1 MFFHA
6 DVHPASA
13 CEFRPGSSCTSPW
26 NHDNTAHERR
36 SEYGESTWL
45 KKIPMTRTR
54 IHHFPVKVNSLHA
67 SALFPTKLSLDT
79 LGLCC
84 CLRIICE
91 TSLRPSGVMAR
102 HNYSAETFGTSSILL
117 LKAAATPIHSPRPSF
132 AAVPTHRS
140 RYSSH
145 ALSNAR
151 GRRHSV
157 TCLACRSN
165 PNLITSGLDFS
176 SPSI

>member
-91 TSLRPSGVMAR
+91 TSLRPSGVTGAPQLQR
-102 HNYSAETFGTSSILL
+102 GDFWHEFNPASQSCCYANTLPPSLL
-117 LKAAATPIHSPRPSF
+117 CCCSHPSLTVLF
-132 AAVPTHRS
+132 PCVKQRQ
-140 RYSSH
+140 
-145 ALSNAR
+145 
-151 GRRHSV
+151 G
-157 TCLACRSN
+157 
-165 PNLITSGLDFS
+165 
-176 SPSI
+176 